1 MLLVRDIQ
9 ELPPHCRGAVVAI
22 GNFDGV
28 HLGHRAVLAQAAAL
42 ARGKGC
48 PVGAL
53 VFEPHPR
60 EFLNPSAPRFRL
72 TPLRDKARL
81 LQTLG
86 LDLLYVQR
94 FDASF
99 AARPAE
105 DFVTRILVEGLG
117 VTHIVVGYDFHFG
130 KGRTGDAALLQ
141 RMGKDAGFDVTV
153 IAAVKTT
160 PSGEPYSSS
169 LIREH
174 LSEGRPRRAA
184 ELLGHWWSIE
194 GHVIRGDQR
203 GRTIGFPTANL
214 ALDECLEPRHGVY
227 AIRAMLANEPGAR
240 VYDGVAN
247 IGMRPTFNKQEPM
260 LEVNLFDYSGDLYGC
275 LLRVMFIEFLRPER
289 KFSGLESLQEQIKAD
304 SGQARALLRQIPPE
318 NV

>member
-9 ELPPHCRGAVVAI
+9 ELPSHCRGAVVAI

-28 HLGHRAVLAQAAAL
+28 HLGHRAVLAQAGAL

-60 EFLNPSAPRFRL
+60 EFLNPGLPRFRL

-81 LQTLG
+81 LQSLG

-94 FDASF
+94 FDAFF
-99 AARPAE
+99 ASRPAE

-141 RMGKDAGFDVTV
+141 RMGKEAGFDVTV

-174 LSEGRPRRAA
+174 LIEGRPRRAA

-194 GHVIRGDQR
+194 GHVVKGDQR

-214 ALDECLEPRHGVY
+214 ALDECLEPKHGVY
-227 AIRAMLANEPGAR
+227 AVRAMLANESGTEI
-240 VYDGVAN
+240 YDGVAN
-247 IGMRPTFNKQEPM
+247 IGMRPTFNKQEPI
-260 LEVNLFDYSGDLYGC
+260 LEVNLFDYSGDLYGR

-289 KFSGLESLQEQIKAD
+289 KFNGLESLQTQITAD
-304 SGQARALLRQIPPE
+304 CEQARAVLLRTP
-318 NV
+318 VDHV